1 MSRLQRN
8 SRKTRNKPGPGR
20 FIFLTIGVFFTVGL
34 LAACGAVAWVLS
46 VSASAPDLSE
56 LKPAKKGAVSVVYAA
71 DGTVLARLSSDV
83 LRTPLKEARIPAL
96 MRNATVAVEDKRFF
110 EHDGVDYE
118 GVIRAA
124 IKNVTTGKT
133 VQGGSTLEMQLI
145 RNLYG
150 QSNKKTIE
158 RKIREAKL
166 AQQLE
171 DEHPGRKGKEWIL
184 STYLNDVP
192 YGTVGGKEAIGISAA
207 ARVFFD
213 KQAQDLTLPQAALL
227 AGLPQAPSQYNP
239 IDHANAARTRRN
251 DVLQRMA
258 DQKFITQAEAA
269 KASQAKLG
277 IVPNNYYKERH
288 EAYFVDYVKEQLVR
302 QYGRAR
308 VEQGGLRVYTTI
320 NRKLQSV
327 ARKAIHSR
335 LPYPDD
341 PSAALVSID
350 PANGYVKA
358 MASSSKYTNSKF
370 NLASQAK
377 RQPGST
383 FKVIVLM
390 AAIRQGV
397 DINDTTYESKP
408 LDFFDPGTGT
418 PIKVTT
424 DDHKYGGNTTLF
436 DGLVRSDNTVYQQLD
451 LDVGPKAVTT
461 TAHDMGISSH
471 LDSYPAEG
479 LGGLTYGVTPLEMTR
494 AYTTINTGGYRVA
507 PVVVT
512 KVVFPGGRVDRTMGK
527 PQRKKIFTDG
537 QAAMARSAMEA
548 NIDHGT
554 GTKAQIGCPAAGKTG
569 TTSSFT
575 DAWFDGFTPK
585 LNTAVWVGYPNATT
599 SMTNVQVYGTM
610 FGGDAPAL
618 IWHDFMQTATDG
630 DCGDW
635 KPVTE
640 PFESHPFFGHYA
652 STGAPGGG
660 DDPQGDSTNGNGD
673 STDTGNGGS
682 TDTGN
687 GTNSDQYAGGIQGK
701 PDVKPPAPTPPSQ
714 DVPTPDT
721 GNGNGN
727 GNGGATGNGGTTGN

>member
-1 MSRLQRN
+1 MSRHERN
-8 SRKTRNKPGPGR
+8 RRKARNKAGPGR
-20 FIFLTIGVFFTVGL
+20 FIFLTIGVFVTVAA
-34 LAACGAVAWVLS
+34 LAVCGGIAWVLS

-83 LRTPLKEARIPAL
+83 LRTPLKQAQIPEL

-110 EHDGVDYE
+110 DHDGVDYE

-184 STYLNDVP
+184 TTYLNDVP

-207 ARVFFD
+207 ARVFYD
-213 KQAQDLTLPQAALL
+213 KRPSQLTLSEAALL

-269 KASQAKLG
+269 EAKQAKLG

-288 EAYFVDYVKEQLVR
+288 EAYFVDYVKEQLVK
-302 QYGRAR
+302 QYGRKR
-308 VEQGGLRVYTTI
+308 VDQGGLKVYTTI
-320 NRKLQSV
+320 NRRLQDV
-327 ARKAIHSR
+327 ARKAIRGR
-335 LPYPDD
+335 LPNPDD
-341 PSAALVSID
+341 PSAALVSMD
-350 PANGYVKA
+350 PSNGYVKA
-358 MASSSKYTNSKF
+358 MASSSKYTDSKF

-397 DINDTTYESKP
+397 DINSTTYDSKP
-408 LDFFDPGTGT
+408 LDFFDSGTGT
-418 PIKVTT
+418 QIKVST
-424 DDHKYGGNTTLF
+424 DDHSYSGKTTLF
-436 DGLVRSDNTVYQQLD
+436 EGLVKSDNTVYQQLD
-451 LDVGPKAVTT
+451 LDVGPKEVTK
-461 TAHDMGISSH
+461 TAHDMGVSSH

-494 AYTTINTGGYRVA
+494 AYTTINSGGYRLK

-512 KVVFPGGRVDRTMGK
+512 KVVFPGGRVDKTMGK
-527 PQRKKIFTDG
+527 PDRKKIFTDG
-537 QAAMARSAMEA
+537 QAAEARSAMVA
-548 NIDHGT
+548 NAQRGT
-554 GTKAQIGCPAAGKTG
+554 GTNAQIDCPTAGKTG

-585 LNTAVWVGYPNATT
+585 LNTAVWVGYPKATT
-599 SMTNVQVYGTM
+599 SMTNVAGYGTM
-610 FGGDAPAL
+610 FGGDAPAM
-618 IWHDFMQTATDG
+618 IWHDFMQTATAG
-630 DCGDW
+630 NCGEW
-635 KPVTE
+635 KPIKE

-660 DDPQGDSTNGNGD
+660 DDPDAQYTDENGD
-673 STDTGNGGS
+673 STDENGDS
-682 TDTGN
+682 TSTDGDTGN
-687 GTNSDQYAGGIQGK
+687 PNPDGYADAPQGD
-701 PDVKPPAPTPPSQ
+701 PDVKPPAETPPAQ
-714 DVPTPDT
+714 DVPSTDGDT
-721 GNGNGN
+721 GN
-727 GNGGATGNGGTTGN
+727 